1 MTSPG
6 HRRPRGRQPPAD
18 VAPPSG
24 SEAPDAATPEATQTV
39 GSARGP
45 GVGPPEDLAPLDHDG
60 LVPIAVITA
69 AWAVAAVVLFVMRD
83 SLAEDDHTW
92 WLWTCIAGFGLGL
105 LGYAYSRR
113 RRDALRA
120 KQG

>member
-1 MTSPG
+1 VGSAVA
-6 HRRPRGRQPPAD
+6 PAD
-18 VAPPSG
+18 V
-24 SEAPDAATPEATQTV
+24 
-39 GSARGP
+39 GP
-45 GVGPPEDLAPLDHDG
+45 AGELAPLDHDG

-83 SLAEDDHTW
+83 SLAEDDHEW

-120 KQG
+120 KRG